1 VTAIAQ
7 ELSQV
12 VGIAPACQVLG
23 VPRSRLY
30 VRQAT
35 SASPRPT
42 PVHAFSAEE
51 RAAIRT
57 VLNSA
62 ALLDEGRYL
71 CHWRSMYRI
80 LHDFSEVRERRKQ
93 RQHPVEG
100 KTKVCLVPF
109 FADMVPPWFRSLEK
123 PQNFE
128 AQPPASLALTR

>member
-1 VTAIAQ
+1 MDR
-7 ELSQV
+7 
-12 VGIAPACQVLG
+12 AP
-23 VPRSRLY
+23 
-30 VRQAT
+30 RQ
-35 SASPRPT
+35 
-42 PVHAFSAEE
+42 
-51 RAAIRT
+51 IY
-57 VLNSA
+57 A